1 MTDIFRWRRLCFLNE
16 WKWFRRWRRGESVAL
31 GDLWIAVF
39 VTVYSDLYFQCLYRL
54 LFFRCLHHHLF
65 FLMFTPFSVFSA
77 ISTSV
82 FFDVLHHHMLF
93 NVYANFVFFN
103 FIYAPLFF
111 QCLHQH
117 LFLMFTPIS
126 FFLMLDQ
133 QLFASVSQKSKFS
146 RQYLVCLSLGTNIR
160 LCHRSA
166 LSAQT
171 ISQSSL
177 NIVSRE
183 FFLSYLGGW

>member
-1 MTDIFRWRRLCFLNE
+1 MTPGGECGFGGSLNC
-16 WKWFRRWRRGESVAL
+16 SVCHCL
-31 GDLWIAVF
+31 LRSLFSMFISTSVF
-39 VTVYSDLYFQCLYRL
+39 SMFASSSV
-54 LFFRCLHHHLF
+54 FFS
-65 FLMFTPFSVFSA
+65 MFTPFSVFSA
-77 ISTSV
+77 ISTSA

-183 FFLSYLGGW
+183 FFCHTWGVGKIKS

>member
-1 MTDIFRWRRLCFLNE
+1 MKVIPAMTT
-16 WKWFRRWRRGESVAL
+16 RGECGFGGSLNCSVCH
-31 GDLWIAVF
+31 
-39 VTVYSDLYFQCLYRL
+39 CLLRS
-54 LFFRCLHHHLF
+54 LFS
-65 FLMFTPFSVFSA
+65 MF

-82 FFDVLHHHMLF
+82 FSMFASSSVFFNVYAFLCFLNVISTSAFFDVLHQHMLF
-93 NVYANFVFFN
+93 NVYANFVFFSM
-103 FIYAPLFF
+103 FIYPPLFF
-111 QCLHQH
+111 SMFASTYM
-117 LFLMFTPIS
+117 FLMFTPIS
-126 FFLMLDQ
+126 FFLMIDQ
-133 QLFASVSQKSKFS
+133 QLSASVSQKSKFS

-183 FFLSYLGGW
+183 FFLSYLGG